1 MRMLD
6 IGEKVVNTALKS
18 GADSAEAFLLWEKST
33 GVEIEKDEISS
44 SSSGA
49 IFGMGIRIIKSGKL
63 GFSYCTDASKIKEAI
78 DGALSVSVLSKKT
91 KFEFPEAAKQR
102 KIEKTCNKKIIDLEP
117 EEAVEKVRE
126 IIESAKEIHKDIIV
140 TSGGVGF
147 GHGGFAVVNSNGLRV
162 QNNDTGIAG
171 GASVVLKNGGVS
183 TGFDSSVSRILN
195 IDFKEIGRTAAKIAL
210 KGCRPKKFAS
220 GKTTVLFTPNAI
232 GSLFEYVV
240 IPAFYAD
247 AAKKGESIF
256 SDKLNR
262 IVMPEAF
269 SIIDDG
275 TIPNGVNSASCDD
288 EGVPSRRLE
297 IIKNGVLKSYLYDR
311 SAATEYGEKSTSS
324 GIRSER
330 LLSGRTFKSIPKTAG
345 RNVTIIG
352 KPYANVV
359 ARGKPYADAAIRGK
373 PYALENIISEV
384 KNGILVYDILGGHT
398 ANPVSGDF
406 SVNST
411 ILFKIENGEIKHG
424 LKPVMLSGNM
434 KECLKNITML
444 GDDYRMLAGQLSPV
458 GMILPTI
465 CVEDVRVTA

>member
-33 GVEIEKDEISS
+33 GVEIEKDAISS

-49 IFGMGIRIIKSGKL
+49 IFGIGIRVIKNEKI

-78 DGALSVSVLSKKT
+78 DDALSVSVLSKKT
-91 KFEFPEAAKQR
+91 KFEFPKAAKRR
-102 KIEKTCNKKIIDLEP
+102 KIEKTCDKKIIYLEP

-147 GHGGFAVVNSNGLRV
+147 GHGGFAVVNSNGLCV

-171 GASVVLKNGGVS
+171 GVSVVLKNGGIS

-195 IDFKEIGRTAAKIAL
+195 IDFKDIGRTAAEIAL
-210 KGCRPKKFAS
+210 KGSRPKRFAS
-220 GKTTVLFTPNAI
+220 GKTTVLFTPNAM

-247 AAKKGESIF
+247 TAKKGESIF
-256 SDKLNR
+256 SDKLNKA
-262 IVMPEAF
+262 IMPEAF

-311 SAATEYGEKSTSS
+311 SAATEYDEKSTSS

-345 RNVTIIG
+345 RNAKIEG
-352 KPYANVV
+352 KKHRY
-359 ARGKPYADAAIRGK
+359 
-373 PYALENIISEV
+373 EEMISEI